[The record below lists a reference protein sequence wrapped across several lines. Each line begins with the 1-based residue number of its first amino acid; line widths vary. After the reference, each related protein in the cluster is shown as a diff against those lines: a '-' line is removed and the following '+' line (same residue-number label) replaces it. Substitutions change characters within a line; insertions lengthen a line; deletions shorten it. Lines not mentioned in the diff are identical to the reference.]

1 MEVHA
6 HTHTPRRKWTH
17 YFWEFLMLF
26 LAVFCG
32 FLAEYQ
38 LEHTIEKQRE
48 KQFMK
53 SMVKDLEQDVL
64 NGDIN
69 LEKRIQ
75 TIDRCNNIYRL
86 FNDLRYQDSTGLIY
100 YQARS
105 LSAYFNLYVMT
116 DGTIQ
121 QLKNSGGLRLIKNR
135 AVVDSIQ
142 AYENLFARF
151 ERDQQTEQLQLA
163 LYRDQMLRIF
173 DVRVF
178 ESILQNNGTII
189 MPDGNPPLFNNER
202 SVFNDFLMRLHF
214 LKRNNIINYNSIAN
228 LMARSQKLIALIKKE
243 YHLE

>member
-1 MEVHA
+1 
-6 HTHTPRRKWTH
+6 
-17 YFWEFLMLF
+17 MLF

-48 KQFMK
+48 KQFIK

-142 AYENLFARF
+142 A
-151 ERDQQTEQLQLA
+151 
-163 LYRDQMLRIF
+163 
-173 DVRVF
+173 
-178 ESILQNNGTII
+178 
-189 MPDGNPPLFNNER
+189 
-202 SVFNDFLMRLHF
+202 
-214 LKRNNIINYNSIAN
+214 
-228 LMARSQKLIALIKKE
+228 
-243 YHLE
+243 

>member
-6 HTHTPRRKWTH
+6 HTHSPRNKWTH
-17 YFWEFLMLF
+17 YLWEFLMLF

-32 FLAEYQ
+32 FLAEN
-38 LEHTIEKQRE
+38 QRE
-48 KQFMK
+48 HYIEHQREIQYMK
-53 SMVKDLEQDVL
+53 SMIQDLEQDVL
-64 NGDIN
+64 NADIN

-75 TIDRCNNIYRL
+75 TIDRCNTTYRL
-86 FNDLRYQDSTGLIY
+86 LNDQQYQDSTGLIY

-151 ERDQQTEQLQLA
+151 ERDQQTEQQQLA

-178 ESILQNNGTII
+178 ESILQNDGTII
-189 MPDGNPPLFNNER
+189 IPEGNPPLFSNDK
-202 SVFNDFLMRLHF
+202 SVFNDFLMRVHF
-214 LKRNNIINYNSIAN
+214 LKRNNIINYNSIVN
-228 LMARSQKLIALIKKE
+228 LKARRQKLVDLIKKE